1 MRKTSSKL
9 QKATAWL
16 LAMVMSLSAMQPN
29 MAYADAK
36 TSDPATE
43 ITSNNDSDSD
53 GYASIDIQAN
63 EDDSSI
69 LDVKTSNTK
78 NTNKEIRLHLWEFDE
93 GFFEDY
99 EFTKTPE
106 KSVTVKDLTDTK
118 TAEVTMKSGKTITM
132 EYIIDEDNNDY
143 YISFAAEAQTEYEF
157 NIKFAS
163 TQAAAESRD
172 FVVEPEIVDAGADDT
187 VSDPIQLTVFAT
199 LPDGDEQ
206 VTPSA
211 PESTTSTKTQ
221 STTEPETSNNNGI
234 LTLDDS
240 NDNLCGE
247 NAYWSLEETED
258 GHYKLII
265 SGTGEM
271 YDYSEENPA
280 PWYDQ
285 KTEIAE
291 IEVQEGITYIGNY
304 AFAYSGYNSGVYA
317 GSTIDSCIIP
327 DTVTMIGNNVLHDIN
342 NIWSITLPFAG
353 RSENEGGGFEA
364 TFNYLIGEKSDSE
377 NTNTTYTYHT
387 YDGYNPDTFLDDQD
401 EQTATEIAAT
411 VFKSIHITRQTYFPD
426 FTFSGISRGAEII
439 LPENAEYI
447 GNYIFFNSYNI
458 KYSVS
463 ERISLAP
470 YAFVNAH
477 FTSLS
482 FAKGCS
488 IDTISN
494 QQFKN
499 AKINN
504 LYLPSTIKAF
514 DGNGNV
520 LSFLVGTL
528 YINDLSSLYEIDY
541 INGATNIIADLYD
554 SITTLYSLY
563 YENERIDI
571 TQLTTP
577 DEITKI
583 GENAFAG
590 VESLESISLS
600 SNISEIKSGAF
611 TNCTKLE
618 SINLDSVNTIGES
631 AFSSCTSLK
640 SVTLSNG
647 ITAISKDLF
656 KDCRSLE
663 RITIPASVTTI
674 EAGAFSGCTSLREVV
689 FEDGSAI
696 NTIPQDAFSGC
707 SSLESINLPDT
718 IETISDNAFQD
729 CVSLTA
735 ITLPDNVQSIG
746 ADAFSTT
753 ALTSIQLPTNIKVIG
768 DEAFANST
776 SLAEVN
782 GQFAIEGIY
791 ELFPDTQI
799 SSNAFINTGLA
810 SDIISLG
817 ETFTVEKDG
826 LAVTVET
833 GESHNRVP
841 SLDENG
847 RLLYYTGETATTT
860 ISISNPS
867 GSTDNGNSIKIYMDS
882 SSQYRIDM
890 EEGSF
895 TINVGESSYTGIIT
909 KAENRYTIEVPA
921 PNAGDTISFTVGS
934 QFASGTTG
942 GGIVN
947 ISAEI
952 VSQDGSS
959 EMSNGAQI
967 ISWGTNPNP
976 YAVTERLRDTWVITG
991 SGENDGIAYLNGLSY
1006 TVTASRE
1013 GVTLEGIG
1021 EDPLQ
1026 KMHFTDTLT
1035 LPDGW
1040 HVAEDIKESLQN
1052 GDLDYTASEAIFNGN
1067 SVVNITS
1074 SSNVILRSV
1083 SLSDDEAQ
1091 LIVEWDSLQSN
1102 AYEYVITFGDH
1113 MFTSGS
1119 SIGAGDEINV
1129 INDIKKTAIYTYS
1142 GPQNSEDSVSST
1154 MTAQEGSI
1162 DLSYEMDID
1171 TYRNG
1176 LIANGKAPAMG
1187 NDSPFIITLNNPGVT
1202 SASIG
1207 DLSDSIP
1214 LQFYLS
1220 ADGIE
1225 SLFDADVG
1233 EFLELTIT
1241 NGTITTGDSIYDITG
1256 YDGGAHQTTIDDTW
1270 AGTLFEGLLQPNPDS
1285 YVNDYSS
1292 NNGATITFTKGNG
1305 CIVMNYD
1312 SNTYTIGVG
1321 CYYESVAAALGA
1333 INFKNTYYTQYSL
1346 EWDFDSTN
1354 EIIYGGETITINI
1367 PTIAKDSFM
1376 MLTKDSVSRYNAN
1389 YVLSYAI
1396 PGTQSNSVVQ
1406 LRRAGGID
1414 YYKTAAINNIYF
1426 YMDVEIELLK
1436 YDNVQGKESLDGA
1449 LSDGAAIEE
1458 GSVSIY
1464 RNVVTLTANSHRDQ
1478 VPLVNHITGSQVVML
1493 PMDENKNAEWEG
1505 DAEVYK
1511 SVDGNNYYLLTKE
1524 GIYENVSFGRIY
1536 DSTSMANVTYPDGL
1550 DHNTLIAD
1558 KIVVKNTEKGLQT
1571 TIYWYIEKINEINT
1585 SRYQYYPER
1594 CHGIN
1599 LIYEVLNTS
1608 KYSNAYDNYYSTT
1621 AYLGDYQGH
1630 RLVDSFG
1637 GVSIDID
1644 KNIVSS
1650 VGDEE
1655 TESKSSS
1662 VGAGDSVTYRLTIE
1676 STTDYVATT
1685 TGSEMGD
1692 VLPLSIPDYRW
1703 SKDNVDIS
1711 YSGFESVSDKSEEAW
1726 SITDAAG
1733 STNQQTIKWD
1743 DDFTIRYNEPAYIWV
1758 TLTFPA
1764 DTQWEQYVNAYGSTV
1779 LTNTFRVDGPT
1790 NLSEAVSHVLKLD
1803 TEVVLQKGVYATG
1816 SMSGNSGDYYNE
1828 SRLNINTNVDSR
1840 YQYPNSTSDKAFVA
1854 YYVVLYNDGDSNLYL
1869 TDMTDIMPEGFE
1881 FRGLATSR
1889 RTTSS
1894 SLTGR
1899 LYARTIVAP
1908 VVGDAHNGTP
1918 NSSELLFAN
1927 ITDNNGSDV
1936 TYKVTQITS
1945 TINDDGT
1952 VTISFPHNDFYSGD
1966 ISYDDTIGMS
1976 YLKPGEAIQFA
1987 YVCATGDY
1995 DETLDV
2001 SCNSI
2006 AMPIYNRSEGNISV
2020 GDSDI
2025 TVYDN
2030 GVDANDGDCS
2040 LINSNEAVAKG
2051 FTDTAD
2057 DTQWVTSSVNVYRGG
2072 IKPGITK
2079 SLTSSESVT
2088 GITTNAP
2095 VVVNYNDELRW
2106 DIKAHNDGTNALV
2119 NYTITDK
2126 LPYPYMFTGD
2136 VTYSVYGSSDLVVA
2150 HPNSGNSQTKLF
2162 TIVNLQTRSDGL
2174 AESMTIEYY
2183 PYNSHTPTTKV
2194 IQVGEDAEEIE
2205 VGWSYRTNAI
2215 FNDSGTEPGRV
2226 LISLSYDD
2234 TGDLCMS
2241 LQFLNS
2247 TMAIPVGGY
2256 GAVTYYTEN
2265 YPSVITNKTY
2275 INSAYLTPMI
2285 QTWDGNTNIG
2295 NYTESGPT
2303 AELEGLASVRNSA
2316 PVTVSNGYATT
2327 SNKTITENDNQANT
2341 ASSTGER
2348 NFIVIEDAS
2357 KEFIYDLS
2365 VDNISDRAMDEL
2377 ILIDNLPEAED
2388 HDTFDADSDRESE
2401 FTVSLSNNPAFTVTV
2416 RPDNANASWNE
2427 YTLTPDQYTIQY
2439 SEKTEYT
2446 SDDWSGAGDGWTSYQ
2461 EGADLSS
2468 ARSIRLIILDEE
2480 GTLIPS
2486 DATVNLSFAAKAD
2499 AGAKSG
2505 GYAWNSFGYHYSMAD
2520 SETELEAAPLKVG
2533 VAITGKPVI
2542 QKAVVNVD
2550 GEPTTQE
2557 EDTVYRY
2564 ILYKGT
2570 YIDGI
2575 DESSTAEELTAALA
2589 IKGTEFSY
2597 IELNVPAGETASEQL
2612 DLSDIYVCSYSEENG
2627 FVETSTPW
2635 TWENDS
2641 SYALWEIP
2649 DKNYNFINVNGG
2661 DTINNTYVFTY
2672 TNTRNQIL
2680 QCTNELIPDTFDI
2693 RVNKYYSETVGDA
2706 TYAGAVKDAILQVWN
2721 ADRTEMLAEQTVDE
2735 TGYVTFTELEAGDYV
2750 LVEAE
2755 APDHFVIADDIAF
2768 TVNED
2773 GTITTEDAENV
2784 GTDDN
2789 GMYLK
2794 MKDEMENGTII
2805 IQKFEDDGETPLAGV
2820 TYTLYDSDDQ
2830 VIDTKITGEDGRVT
2844 FTKVPFGDYTIVETK
2859 TAEGYS
2865 LLAEPIYVTIPLVM
2879 TAEEAEENDADT
2891 TQAFYDEATDSYI
2904 FFALT
2909 YNVTDNATFVLPTT
2923 GSNNLATMAVGGVG
2937 ALIILTGAYLTY
2949 RRKKGYKG
2957 ILNS

>member
-1 MRKTSSKL
+1 MQKLSSKL

-16 LAMVMSLSAMQPN
+16 LAMGMTLSAIQPTI
-29 MAYADAK
+29 AYAD
-36 TSDPATE
+36 TELSDPTVE
-43 ITSNNDSDSD
+43 ITSDTDSGSS
-53 GYASIDIQAN
+53 GFASIDIQAN

-78 NTNKEIRLHLWEFDE
+78 DSDQEIRLHLWEFDE

-99 EFTKTPE
+99 KFTKTPE
-106 KSVTVKDLTDTK
+106 KNVTVKDLTDTK
-118 TAEVTMKSGKTITM
+118 TAEVTTKSGETIAM
-132 EYIIDEDNNDY
+132 EYVIEEDNNDY
-143 YISFAAEAQTEYEF
+143 YISFTAGAQTEYEF
-157 NIKFAS
+157 SINFEN
-163 TQAAAESRD
+163 TQATVESTD
-172 FVVEPEIVDAGADDT
+172 FVVEPEIMDVGERDT
-187 VSDPIQLTVFAT
+187 VSGPVQLTAAASLPAT
-199 LPDGDEQ
+199 DVPA
-206 VTPSA
+206 TPTD
-211 PESTTSTKTQ
+211 PESVTNTKTQ
-221 STTEPETSNNNGI
+221 QETKTEPSNNNGI
-234 LTLDDS
+234 NTLADS
-240 NDNLCGE
+240 SDNQCGE
-247 NAYWSLEETED
+247 NVYWSLEETED
-258 GHYKLII
+258 GYYKLII
-265 SGTGEM
+265 SGTGAM
-271 YDYSEENPA
+271 YDYSEENPS

-285 KTEIAE
+285 RTEIAE
-291 IEVQEGITYIGNY
+291 IEVQEGITYIGDY
-304 AFAYSGYNSGVYA
+304 AFAYLGYNGNNYGDEFYA
-317 GSTIDSCIIP
+317 TIDSVYIP
-327 DTVTMIGNNVLHDIN
+327 NTVTLIGSHVLYGMNQIT
-342 NIWSITLPFAG
+342 SITLPFAG
-353 RSENEGGGFEA
+353 RSENENGGFEA
-364 TFNYLIGEKSDSE
+364 TFAYLLGEFNDETDDSHSS
-377 NTNTTYTYHT
+377 YVYHT
-387 YDGYNPDTFLDDQD
+387 YEGYDPDTFSPNVQAVTRVYYTTIDTINITK
-401 EQTATEIAAT
+401 QTN
-411 VFKSIHITRQTYFPD
+411 FPD
-426 FTFSGISRGAEII
+426 FTFSCIANTVI
-439 LPENAEYI
+439 LPEDTEYI
-447 GNYIFFNSYNI
+447 GNYAFYEASRAYF
-458 KYSVS
+458 SVS
-463 ERISLAP
+463 DSISLAP
-470 YAFVNAH
+470 YAFTNTR
-477 FTSLS
+477 FWELS
-482 FAKGCS
+482 FAEGCS
-488 IDTISN
+488 IDTIHNS
-494 QQFKN
+494 QFKDTN
-499 AKINN
+499 IVQ
-504 LYLPSTIKAF
+504 LYLPSTIKTF
-514 DGNGNV
+514 DGDGEALTFRISNLHV
-520 LSFLVGTL
+520 
-528 YINDLSSLYEIDY
+528 NDLSSLYETDY
-541 INGATNIIADLYD
+541 INGATSIIPNLYD
-554 SITTLYSLY
+554 DQNGY
-563 YENERIDI
+563 YNIYYGDELIDM
-571 TQLTTP
+571 THLTTP
-577 DEITKI
+577 EGITQI

-590 VESLESISLS
+590 VDKLESITLSPNVTEIKNGAFENCTSLESI
-600 SNISEIKSGAF
+600 NFDGV
-611 TNCTKLE
+611 T
-618 SINLDSVNTIGES
+618 TIGEN
-631 AFSSCTSLK
+631 AFSGCTSLRN
-640 SVTLSNG
+640 VTLPSG
-647 ITAISKDLF
+647 LTTISKGLF
-656 KDCRSLE
+656 KDCESLE
-663 RITIPASVTTI
+663 RITIPATVTSI

-689 FEDGSAI
+689 FEDGSTI
-696 NTIPQDAFSGC
+696 NTIPQEAFGGC
-707 SSLESINLPDT
+707 SSLENINLPDT
-718 IETISDNAFQD
+718 VETISDNAFD
-729 CVSLTA
+729 GCVSLAA
-735 ITLPDNVQSIG
+735 ITFPDTVQSIG
-746 ADAFSTT
+746 TSAFNNT
-753 ALTSIQLPTNIKVIG
+753 ALTSIQLPSNIKAIG
-768 DEAFANST
+768 IEAFANST

-782 GQFAIEGIY
+782 GRSTISDIY
-791 ELFPDTQI
+791 SLFTNTQI
-799 SSNAFINTGLA
+799 SSTAFINTGLV
-810 SDIISLG
+810 SNIKSLG
-817 ETFTVEKDG
+817 KTFTVEKDG
-826 LAVTVET
+826 VAVTVET

-847 RLLYYTGETATTT
+847 RLLYYTGETAMTT
-860 ISISNPS
+860 ISISNPN
-867 GSTDNGNSIKIYMDS
+867 GSPNNGNCIKVYMDS
-882 SSQYRIDM
+882 SSHYRINM
-890 EEGSF
+890 EEGPF
-895 TINVGESSYTGIIT
+895 TINVGESSYTGTIT
-909 KAENRYTIEVPA
+909 KEGSSYIIEMPA
-921 PNAGDTISFTVGS
+921 PDAGDTLSFSIGS

-942 GGIVN
+942 GGTVN

-952 VSQDGSS
+952 TDQDGSS
-959 EMSNGAQI
+959 ESSDGAQI
-967 ISWGTNPNP
+967 ISWGTNPNS
-976 YAVTERLRDTWVITG
+976 YVVTKKLRDTWVITG
-991 SGENDGIAYLNGLSY
+991 SGKNDGIAYLNGLSY
-1006 TVTASRE
+1006 TINATRE
-1013 GVTLEGIG
+1013 SDTLEGIG

-1040 HVAEDIKESLQN
+1040 FIVEDIKEAIQN
-1052 GDLDYTASEAIFNGN
+1052 GDLDYTASKAVYNDN
-1067 SVVNITS
+1067 SIVNITS
-1074 SSNVILRSV
+1074 SSSVILRSV
-1083 SLSDDEAQ
+1083 YLSDDGTQ
-1091 LIVEWDSLQSN
+1091 LVVEWDSLRSN
-1102 AYEYVITFGDH
+1102 AYEYVITFGDY

-1119 SIGAGDEINV
+1119 SIGAGDEMTAV
-1129 INDIKKTAIYTYS
+1129 NDIKETAIYTYS
-1142 GPQNSEDSVSST
+1142 GSKSDEDSVSST

-1162 DLSYEMDID
+1162 DLSYELDID

-1176 LIANGKAPAMG
+1176 YINYGKAPVMG
-1187 NDSPFIITLNNPGVT
+1187 NDSPFIITLHNPGVT
-1202 SASIG
+1202 SAPIG

-1225 SLFDADVG
+1225 SMFNTNEG

-1241 NGTITTGDSIYDITG
+1241 NGTITTGNSIYDITG
-1256 YDGGAHQTTIDDTW
+1256 YDGGTHQTTIDDTW
-1270 AGTLFEGLLQPNPDS
+1270 AGTLYDGLFQPNPDS

-1292 NNGATITFTKGNG
+1292 NNGATITFTKGSG
-1305 CIVMNYD
+1305 CIVMNYG
-1312 SNTYTIGVG
+1312 SNVYTIGSG
-1321 CYYESVAAALGA
+1321 CYYESVADALAA

-1346 EWDFDSTN
+1346 DWDFDSTN
-1354 EIIYGGETITINI
+1354 EMIYGGETITIDI

-1464 RNVVTLTANSHRDQ
+1464 QNVVTLTANSHRDQ

-2183 PYNSHTPTTKV
+2183 PYNSNTPTTKV

-2205 VGWSYRTNAI
+2205 VGWSYRTNAS

-2316 PVTVSNGYATT
+2316 PATVSNGYATT
-2327 SNKTITENDNQANT
+2327 SSKTITENDDQANT

-2357 KEFIYDLS
+2357 KEFTYDLS

-2377 ILIDNLPEAED
+2377 ILIDNLPEAGD
-2388 HDTFDADSDRESE
+2388 HDTFDSDSDRESE
-2401 FTVSLSNNPAFTVTV
+2401 FTVSLSDNPAFTVTV
-2416 RPDNANASWNE
+2416 RPDNANASWSE

-2446 SDDWSGAGDGWTSYQ
+2446 YDDWSGAGDGWTAYQ

-2468 ARSIRLIILDEE
+2468 ARSIRLIILDNE

-2486 DATVNLSFAAKAD
+2486 DATVNLSFAAKAN
-2499 AGAKSG
+2499 AGAKAG
-2505 GYAWNSFGYHYSMAD
+2505 EYAWNSFGYHYSMVN

-2542 QKAVVNVD
+2542 EKAVVDED
-2550 GEPTTQE
+2550 GKPAAQA

-2575 DESSTAEELTAALA
+2575 DRSSTPEELTAALA
-2589 IKGTEFSY
+2589 QEGTEFSY
-2597 IELNVPAGETASEQL
+2597 IELNVPAGKTASEQL
-2612 DLSDIYVCSYSEENG
+2612 DLSEIYAYSYSKEKG

-2649 DKNYNFINVNGG
+2649 DENYSFINVNGT

-2672 TNTRNQIL
+2672 TNSRNQTL
-2680 QCTNELIPDTFDI
+2680 ECVNELIPHTFDI
-2693 RVNKYYSETVGDA
+2693 RVNKYYSETIGGT
-2706 TYAGAVKDAILQVWN
+2706 TYEGAVEGAVLQVWN
-2721 ADRTEMLAEQTVDE
+2721 ADKSEMLDEQTVDK
-2735 TGYVTFTELEAGDYV
+2735 TGYVTFTELAAGNYV

-2755 APDHFVIADDIAF
+2755 APEHFVIAEDIPF
-2768 TVNED
+2768 TVNKD
-2773 GTITTEDAENV
+2773 GTITTENLENIE
-2784 GTDDN
+2784 TDEK
-2789 GMYLK
+2789 GMFLK
-2794 MKDEMENGTII
+2794 MKDEMEDGSII
-2805 IQKFEDDGETPLAGV
+2805 IQKYEDDGETPLAGV
-2820 TYTLYDSDDQ
+2820 TYNLYDSNDQ
-2830 VIDTKITGEDGRVT
+2830 LVDTKTTGEDGKVT
-2844 FTKVPFGDYTIVETK
+2844 FTEVPFGDYTIVETK
-2859 TAEGYS
+2859 TAEGYN
-2865 LLAEPIYVTIPLVM
+2865 LLAEPISVTLPLVM
-2879 TAEEAEENDADT
+2879 TADDAQANDADT
-2891 TQAFYDEATDSYI
+2891 TNAFYDEATDSYI

-2909 YNVTDNATFVLPTT
+2909 YNVTDDVTFVLPTT
-2923 GSNNLATMAVGGVG
+2923 GSNNLAVMAMGGIG
-2937 ALIILTGAYLTY
+2937 MLIVLAGGWLVY
-2949 RRKKGYKG
+2949 RRKRGYKG
-2957 ILNS
+2957 IINL

>member
-1 MRKTSSKL
+1 MRKLSRKL

-16 LAMVMSLSAMQPN
+16 LAMGMTLSAIQPTI
-29 MAYADAK
+29 AYAD
-36 TSDPATE
+36 TEPSDPAVE
-43 ITSNNDSDSD
+43 ATSGTDSGSS
-53 GYASIDIQAN
+53 GFASIDIQAN

-78 NTNKEIRLHLWEFDE
+78 DSDQEIRLHLWEFDE

-187 VSDPIQLTVFAT
+187 VSDPIQLTVSAT

-206 VTPSA
+206 VTPSV

-304 AFAYSGYNSGVYA
+304 AFAYSGYNIDSGVYA

-327 DTVTMIGNNVLHDIN
+327 DTVTMIGINVLHGIS
-342 NIWSITLPFAG
+342 NIWSITVPFAG
-353 RSENEGGGFEA
+353 RSENEDGGFEA
-364 TFNYLIGEKSDSE
+364 TFAYLLGEFNDETDDSHSS
-377 NTNTTYTYHT
+377 YVYHT
-387 YDGYNPDTFLDDQD
+387 YEGYDPDTFSPNVQAVTRVYYTTIDTINITK
-401 EQTATEIAAT
+401 QTN
-411 VFKSIHITRQTYFPD
+411 FPD
-426 FTFSGISRGAEII
+426 FTFSCIANTVI
-439 LPENAEYI
+439 LPEDTEYI
-447 GNYIFFNSYNI
+447 GNYAFYEASCAYF
-458 KYSVS
+458 SVS
-463 ERISLAP
+463 DSISLAP
-470 YAFVNAH
+470 YAFTNTR
-477 FTSLS
+477 FWELS
-482 FAKGCS
+482 FAEGCS
-488 IDTISN
+488 IDTIHNS
-494 QQFKN
+494 QFKDTN
-499 AKINN
+499 IVQ
-504 LYLPSTIKAF
+504 LYLPSTIKTF
-514 DGNGNV
+514 DGDGEALTFRISNLHV
-520 LSFLVGTL
+520 
-528 YINDLSSLYEIDY
+528 NDLSSLYETDY
-541 INGATNIIADLYD
+541 INGATSIIPNLYD
-554 SITTLYSLY
+554 DQNGY
-563 YENERIDI
+563 YNIYYGDELIDM
-571 TQLTTP
+571 THLTTP
-577 DEITKI
+577 EGITQI

-590 VESLESISLS
+590 VDKLESITLSPNVTEIKNGAFENCTSLESI
-600 SNISEIKSGAF
+600 NFDGV
-611 TNCTKLE
+611 T
-618 SINLDSVNTIGES
+618 TIGEN
-631 AFSSCTSLK
+631 AFSGCTSLRN
-640 SVTLSNG
+640 VTLPSG
-647 ITAISKDLF
+647 LTTISKGLF
-656 KDCRSLE
+656 KDCESLE
-663 RITIPASVTTI
+663 RITIPATVTSI

-689 FEDGSAI
+689 FEDGSTI
-696 NTIPQDAFSGC
+696 NTIPQEAFGGC
-707 SSLESINLPDT
+707 SSLENINLPDT
-718 IETISDNAFQD
+718 VETISDNAFD
-729 CVSLTA
+729 GCVSLAA
-735 ITLPDNVQSIG
+735 ITFPDTVQSIG
-746 ADAFSTT
+746 TSAFNNT
-753 ALTSIQLPTNIKVIG
+753 ALTSIQLPSNIKAIG
-768 DEAFANST
+768 IEAFANST

-782 GQFAIEGIY
+782 GRSTISDIY
-791 ELFPDTQI
+791 SLFTNTQI
-799 SSNAFINTGLA
+799 SSTAFINTGLV
-810 SDIISLG
+810 SNIKSLG
-817 ETFTVEKDG
+817 KTFTVEKDG
-826 LAVTVET
+826 VAVTVET

-847 RLLYYTGETATTT
+847 RLLYYTGETAMTT
-860 ISISNPS
+860 ISISNPN
-867 GSTDNGNSIKIYMDS
+867 GSPNNGNCIKVYMDS
-882 SSQYRIDM
+882 SSHYRINM
-890 EEGSF
+890 EEGPF
-895 TINVGESSYTGIIT
+895 TINVGESSYTGTIT
-909 KAENRYTIEVPA
+909 KEGSSYIIEMPA
-921 PNAGDTISFTVGS
+921 PDAGDTLSFSIGS

-942 GGIVN
+942 GGTVN

-952 VSQDGSS
+952 TDQDGSS
-959 EMSNGAQI
+959 ESSDGAQI
-967 ISWGTNPNP
+967 ISWGTNPNS
-976 YAVTERLRDTWVITG
+976 YVVTKKLRDTWVITG
-991 SGENDGIAYLNGLSY
+991 SGKNDGIAYLNGLSY
-1006 TVTASRE
+1006 TINATRE
-1013 GVTLEGIG
+1013 SDTLEGIG

-1040 HVAEDIKESLQN
+1040 FIVEDIKEAIQN

-1376 MLTKDSVSRYNAN
+1376 MLTIDSVSRYNAN
-1389 YVLSYAI
+1389 YVLSHAI

-1426 YMDVEIELLK
+1426 YMDMEIELLK

-1585 SRYQYYPER
+1585 SRFQYYPER
-1594 CHGIN
+1594 CHEIN

-1608 KYSNAYDNYYSTT
+1608 KFSNAYDNYYSTT

-1899 LYARTIVAP
+1899 LNARTIVAP
-1908 VVGDAHNGTP
+1908 VVGDAFCGTP
-1918 NSSELLFAN
+1918 NSSELLFAD
-1927 ITDNNGSDV
+1927 IIDDNGSDV
-1936 TYKVTQITS
+1936 IYKVAQITS
-1945 TINDDGT
+1945 TVNNDGS
-1952 VTISFPHNDFYSGD
+1952 VTISFPHNDMHPGD
-1966 ISYDDTIGMS
+1966 VSYDDTIGMS

-2040 LINSNEAVAKG
+2040 LINSSEAVANG

-2183 PYNSHTPTTKV
+2183 PYNSNTPTTKV

-2205 VGWSYRTNAI
+2205 VGWSYRTNAF

-2377 ILIDNLPEAED
+2377 ILIDNLPEAGD

-2401 FTVSLSNNPAFTVTV
+2401 FTVSMSDNPAFTVTV

-2480 GTLIPS
+2480 GALIPS

-2499 AGAKSG
+2499 AGARAG
-2505 GYAWNSFGYHYSMAD
+2505 EYAWNSFGYHYSMVN

-2542 QKAVVNVD
+2542 EKAVVNDD
-2550 GEPTTQE
+2550 GEPAAQE

-2575 DESSTAEELTAALA
+2575 DGSSTPEELVAALA
-2589 IKGTEFSY
+2589 QEGTEFSY

-2612 DLSDIYVCSYSEENG
+2612 NLSDIYAYSYSEENG
-2627 FVETSTPW
+2627 FTATSTPW
-2635 TWENDS
+2635 TWENNS

-2649 DKNYNFINVNGG
+2649 NENYSFINVNGG

-2693 RVNKYYSETVGDA
+2693 RVNKYYDETVGGT
-2706 TYAGAVKDAILQVWN
+2706 TYTGSVEGAVLQVWN
-2721 ADRTEMLAEQTVDE
+2721 ADKSEMLAEQTVDE

-2750 LVEAE
+2750 LVEAD

-2773 GTITTEDAENV
+2773 GTLTTENTENV
-2784 GTDDN
+2784 ATDDN

-2794 MKDEMENGTII
+2794 MKDEMEDGTIS

-2820 TYTLYDSDDQ
+2820 TYTLYDSEDQ
-2830 VIDTKITGEDGRVT
+2830 VVDTKTTGEDGKAT
-2844 FTKVPFGDYTIVETK
+2844 FTNIPFGDYTIVETE

-2865 LLAEPIYVTIPLVM
+2865 LLAEPISVTIPLVM
-2879 TAEEAEENDADT
+2879 TAEEAQANDADT
-2891 TQAFYDEATDSYI
+2891 SQAFYDEATDSYI

-2909 YNVTDNATFVLPTT
+2909 YHVTDDATFVLPTT
-2923 GSNNLATMAVGGVG
+2923 GSNNLAVLGLGSIGV
-2937 ALIILTGAYLTY
+2937 LVILADVWFTY
-2949 RRKKGYKG
+2949 RRKKASKSQK
-2957 ILNS
+2957 NS